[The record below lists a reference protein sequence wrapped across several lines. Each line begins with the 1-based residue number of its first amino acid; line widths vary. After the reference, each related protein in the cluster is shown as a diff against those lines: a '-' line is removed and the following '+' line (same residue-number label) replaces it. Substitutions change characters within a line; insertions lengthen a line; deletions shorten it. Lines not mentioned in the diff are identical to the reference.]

1 MVSIICLARRFR
13 NAELI
18 RRSPDIVLDNVTWA
32 RGPGALIYIKAR
44 RSDEANCHINLMYIA
59 KPLLLMACITC
70 AALVHASESIEVK
83 ITGIEGELLDNVTV
97 QLGIAQLAG
106 QTAFI
111 PLPVA
116 DKQDSEITE
125 ASVRSLHRAAPKEIR
140 QALQPFGYY
149 SPVIKST
156 LERVDE
162 RWLAGYQVEA
172 GEATLI
178 DNVNLDIQG
187 DGRDNTDLR
196 KVLQSTQ
203 LARGQRLQH
212 SHYEATKAALIK
224 AALAAGYL
232 DARFT
237 RSEIRVNPGH
247 HKAEITLIL
256 DTGQRYYF
264 GDIRID
270 QQILDPSFLG
280 GFVKI
285 EPGMPFNTDKL
296 LALRLA
302 LDDSGFFSRVEVDI
316 QRKAAENFHIPIL
329 IKTEAA
335 KKWRFGTGLGF
346 GTDTGPRVTL
356 AAERRRI
363 NRRGHS
369 IVTDS
374 LLSGIKQSV
383 GAQYK
388 IPIGNLV
395 SDRLVFS
402 STATWEDVADDGDSR
417 RLTLGISRNE
427 NWRQFQRQ
435 LYIKF
440 EREDFTLGEDDGI
453 VNYFIPGVTLSRLKA
468 DNVLF
473 PRRGYSWSAD
483 MRGAA
488 ALLVS
493 DTTFFRG
500 EATGRAVYP
509 LAEQARVL
517 FRLQAGGMTVEDF
530 AELPTTERFFA
541 GGDRSVRGYKYQS
554 LGPADE
560 SGENTGGRYLLTS
573 SAEVD
578 YLVWKKWGGALFIDA
593 GNADDDF
600 PPNLEIAAGAG
611 LRWKT
616 PVGMLRL
623 DVAHPFS
630 NSDDNL
636 RIHVSIGPDL

>member
-1 MVSIICLARRFR
+1 
-13 NAELI
+13 
-18 RRSPDIVLDNVTWA
+18 
-32 RGPGALIYIKAR
+32 
-44 RSDEANCHINLMYIA
+44 
-59 KPLLLMACITC
+59 MACITC
-70 AALVHASESIEVK
+70 SALVHASESIEVK

-149 SPVIKST
+149 SPLIKST
-156 LERVDE
+156 LERVDK
-162 RWLAGYQVEA
+162 RWFAGYLVEA
-172 GEATLI
+172 GEPTLI
-178 DNVNLDIQG
+178 DNVKLDIQG
-187 DGRDNTDLR
+187 DGRDNADLR
-196 KVLQSTQ
+196 KVLESTQ

-212 SHYEATKAALIK
+212 SHYEATKVALIK
-224 AALAAGYL
+224 AAFAAGYL

-237 RSEIRVNPGH
+237 HSEIRVNPRQ
-247 HKAEITLIL
+247 HKAGITLIL
-256 DTGQRYYF
+256 DTAQRYYF

-270 QQILDPSFLG
+270 QQILEPAFLD

-285 EPGMPFNTDKL
+285 ERGMPFNTDKL
-296 LALRLA
+296 LALQLA
-302 LDDSGFFSRVEVDI
+302 LDDSGFFSRIEVDI
-316 QRKAAENFHIPIL
+316 QRKAAEDFHIPIL

-346 GTDTGPRVTL
+346 GTDTGPRITL

-369 IVTDS
+369 IVADS
-374 LLSGIKQSV
+374 LLSGIEQSV

-402 STATWEDVADDGDSR
+402 GKATWEDIADDGESR
-417 RLTLGISRNE
+417 RITLGVNRNE
-427 NWRQFQRQ
+427 QWGKFQRQ
-435 LYIKF
+435 LYLRF
-440 EREDFTLGEDDGI
+440 EREDFTIGEDDEI

-493 DTTFFRG
+493 DTTFIRA

-509 LAEQARVL
+509 LAERARAL
-517 FRLQAGGMTVEDF
+517 FRLHTGGIAVEDF
-530 AELPTTERFFA
+530 TELPTTERFYA
-541 GGDRSVRGYKYQS
+541 GGDRSVRGYKYQT
-554 LGPADE
+554 LGPSDE
-560 SGENTGGRYLLTS
+560 SGNNTGGRYLLTGS
-573 SAEVD
+573 VEVD
-578 YLVWKKWGGALFIDA
+578 YLIWKKWGGAIFIDT

-600 PPNLEIAAGAG
+600 PPDLEVGAGAG
-611 LRWKT
+611 LRWQT

-623 DVAHPFS
+623 DFAHPFS

-636 RIHVSIGPDL
+636 RIHISIGPDL

>member
-1 MVSIICLARRFR
+1 MKQTATLIIMHL
-13 NAELI
+13 
-18 RRSPDIVLDNVTWA
+18 V
-32 RGPGALIYIKAR
+32 
-44 RSDEANCHINLMYIA
+44 
-59 KPLLLMACITC
+59 KPLFLMAGITC

-83 ITGIEGELLDNVTV
+83 ITGIKGELLDNVTV

-156 LERVDE
+156 LERVDK
-162 RWLAGYQVEA
+162 RWLAGYLVEA
-172 GEATLI
+172 GEPTLI
-178 DNVNLDIQG
+178 GNVKLDIQG
-187 DGRDNTDLR
+187 DGRDNADLR

-212 SHYEATKAALIK
+212 SHYETTKAALIK

-232 DARFT
+232 DASFT
-237 RSEIRVNPGH
+237 DSEIRVHPRQ
-247 HKAEITLIL
+247 HKAAIKLIL
-256 DTGQRYYF
+256 DTGRRYYF

-270 QQILDPSFLG
+270 QQILDPSFIG

-285 EPGMPFNTDKL
+285 ERGMPFNTDKL
-296 LALRLA
+296 LELRLT

-316 QRKAAENFHIPIL
+316 QRKAAKDFHIPVL
-329 IKTEAA
+329 IKTEPA
-335 KKWRFGTGLGF
+335 KKWRLGTGLGF
-346 GTDTGPRVTL
+346 GTDTGPRLTL

-369 IVTDS
+369 IVADS
-374 LLSGIKQSV
+374 LLSSVKQSV

-388 IPIGNLV
+388 IPIGNRV
-395 SDRLVFS
+395 SDRLIFS
-402 STATWEDVADDGDSR
+402 STATWEEVADDGDSR
-417 RLTLGISRNE
+417 RLTLGINRNE
-427 NWRQFQRQ
+427 KWRKFQRQ
-435 LYIKF
+435 LYLRF
-440 EREDFTLGEDDGI
+440 EREDFTLGEDDQI
-453 VNYFIPGVTLSRLKA
+453 VNYFIPGMTLSRLKA

-483 MRGAA
+483 VRGAV

-493 DTTFFRG
+493 DTTFVRA

-509 LAEQARVL
+509 LGDRARAL
-517 FRLQAGGMTVEDF
+517 FRLQAGGMAVEDF

-541 GGDRSVRGYKYQS
+541 GGDRSVRGYKYQT

-560 SGENTGGRYLLTS
+560 SGENTGGRYLLTGS
-573 SAEVD
+573 VEAD
-578 YLVWKKWGGALFIDA
+578 YLIWKKWGGALFIDT